1 MRGCVSASAW
11 RRSWRRRADAC
22 ALLAGLCNAENVTCA
37 LAVRG
42 HSWLMPTTPT
52 PPAAITEEHFFNR
65 ELSWLAFNERVL
77 DEAARVELP
86 VLERLKFLA
95 ITASNLDEF
104 FMVRVGALQLLR
116 EQARRVKDSSGLTPS
131 QQWERIHER
140 VVALVARQYE
150 ILEQQLRPLL
160 WEGNIRRLRVAELT
174 SAQRAHLEDHFNEH
188 IYPVL
193 SPIALDE
200 DAPRI
205 TVPAL
210 QIALL
215 CSVLSELEGKKTRR
229 HVLFTLPS
237 NLPRHVNVPDAESA
251 AHCYVNLED
260 VIELFLPHY
269 FPSEKVSACAR
280 FRISRNSDIAVDDE
294 SAFDLASEMED
305 ILQAR
310 LQSPTIRIEIEA
322 GAPKDLMKIIRDVCG
337 ARTAQ
342 VFLIPGELDL
352 RAGFQ
357 IAGLSGFDELKV
369 ETWESHPSHQIEPG
383 QSIFEA
389 VKAGDILLHHPFE
402 SFDPVLQLIEEAAAD
417 ENVIAIKQILYR
429 TAKNSRIISALI
441 RAAQAG
447 KHVTVLVEL
456 KARFDEARNLERA
469 EDLLNAGAQIIYGV
483 RGLKTHAKI
492 CLVMRREAGHLV
504 RYMHFGTGNYNEATA
519 RLYTDIS
526 LLTARPHFGSDA
538 SAFFN
543 TVTGRSRF
551 VHFER
556 ISMAPFGLRE
566 RLLAMIQSETE
577 RARQGEAAA
586 IMLKMN
592 ALEDRR
598 MIEALYT
605 ASQAGVKIRLNVR
618 GICCLRP
625 GVKGVSENITVVSII
640 DRYLEH
646 ARIYWFRQGGRPVV
660 FISSADFMNRNL
672 SKRVELLVPVEDKD
686 AKKRLTQILE
696 THFGDTARARVLRAD
711 GTWVQPVVPAAKA
724 VRSQSVFTK
733 EAALRA
739 RARNQ
744 APDLLVPHV
753 PKA

>member
-1 MRGCVSASAW
+1 
-11 RRSWRRRADAC
+11 
-22 ALLAGLCNAENVTCA
+22 
-37 LAVRG
+37 
-42 HSWLMPTTPT
+42 MPTTPPPT
-52 PPAAITEEHFFNR
+52 PITEEHFFNR

-77 DEAARVELP
+77 DEAARADLP

-116 EQARRVKDSSGLTPS
+116 EQARRVKDVSGLTPS

-140 VVALVARQYE
+140 TEAFIARQYE
-150 ILEQQLRPLL
+150 ILENQLRPLL
-160 WEGNIRRLRVAELT
+160 SEGNIRRLRVTELT
-174 SAQRAHLEDHFNEH
+174 STQRAHLEDHFNEH
-188 IYPVL
+188 IFPVL

-215 CSVLSELEGKKTRR
+215 CSVVSEQEGKKMKRL
-229 HVLFTLPS
+229 VLFTLPAG
-237 NLPRHVNVPDAESA
+237 LPRHVNVPDAEFS

-260 VIELFLPHY
+260 LIELFLHHY

-310 LQSPTIRIEIEA
+310 LQSPTIRLEIQE
-322 GAPKDLMKIIRDVCG
+322 GAPRDLVKIIRDLCG
-337 ARTAQ
+337 ARSAQ
-342 VFLIPGELDL
+342 VFMIPGELDL

-357 IAGLSGFDELKV
+357 IASLSGFDELKV

-389 VKAGDILLHHPFE
+389 IKAGDILLHHPFE

-469 EDLLNAGAQIIYGV
+469 EELLNAGAQIIYGV
-483 RGLKTHAKI
+483 RGLKTHAKV

-526 LLTARPHFGSDA
+526 LLTARPHFGADA

-566 RLLAMIQSETE
+566 RLLTMIQSETE
-577 RARQGEAAA
+577 RARQGESAA

-592 ALEDRR
+592 ALEDKR

-625 GVKGVSENITVVSII
+625 GVKGVSENISVVSII

-686 AKKRLTQILE
+686 AKKRLTHILE
-696 THFGDTARARVLRAD
+696 THFNDTSRGRVLRSD
-711 GTWVQPVVPAAKA
+711 GVWAAPTVTAAKA
-724 VRSQSVFTK
+724 VRSQSIFTK

-744 APDLLVPHV
+744 APDLLVPHM
-753 PKA
+753 PKAAD